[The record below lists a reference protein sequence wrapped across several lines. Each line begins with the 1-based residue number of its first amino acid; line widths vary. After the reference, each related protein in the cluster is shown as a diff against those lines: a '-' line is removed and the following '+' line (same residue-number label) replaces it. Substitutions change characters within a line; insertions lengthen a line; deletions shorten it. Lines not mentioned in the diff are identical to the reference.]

1 MSDDPKEHLR
11 GKLSFVV
18 KSIND
23 QFLVVSNHCLHIKY
37 INFLVKFLTG
47 TCKEYNI
54 HSKVYMLTLIWHCR
68 SPYLNSVDS
77 HQESWWRDMSQQQNN
92 ELFTWGD
99 CSYTSFSLCPL
110 ILFSSCNKSCHCNL
124 SLIYVP
130 LCEQW
135 FCRCYMTPA
144 TWSVMWCNN
153 HHSRALYKVSMG
165 LALVK

>member
-99 CSYTSFSLCPL
+99 MLQLHKFLLVSADTFQLMQQKLSLQFVPNICPL
-110 ILFSSCNKSCHCNL
+110 VWTMIL
-124 SLIYVP
+124 SLLHDPCNMICYVMQQSP
-130 LCEQW
+130 
-135 FCRCYMTPA
+135 
-144 TWSVMWCNN
+144 
-153 HHSRALYKVSMG
+153 
-165 LALVK
+165 